1 MEKVAEELTPG
12 RGEAVNE
19 NILNKVVKL
28 DQMIAKLA
36 NRFNFMIEIERWC
49 LIWWSPLEEL
59 VRLAKGF
66 SKSEKANSQF

>member
-19 NILNKVVKL
+19 NILNKVEPNNEACLNVK
-28 DQMIAKLA
+28 
-36 NRFNFMIEIERWC
+36 IERWC
-49 LIWWSPLEEL
+49 LTWWSPLEEL